1 MVGELVGDVVIEE
14 LIATG
19 GMGHVYRGS
28 QQTPHRDVAVKFMRS
43 PQNIASAQRFR
54 REVETL
60 GRLSH
65 PHIAPLYQAGE
76 FHHAAVTV
84 PYYVME
90 FIPKA
95 VSVVAFCQQH
105 QLSMLKRLRLFLD
118 ACDAIAAGHAQGI
131 VHRDIKPSNLL
142 VSDAAPPPPAATA
155 SASQGQLK
163 VIDFGIARV
172 LTDQQST
179 STLSDDTSSEG
190 LPHAGTKAYMSPE
203 QQGGVRRP
211 IDARSDVYSLGVV
224 LCELLSGELPA
235 SAPPHL
241 PRRVHKDGSLTRRQ
255 TRQLRQLLSG
265 CLAAR
270 PADRYANAADLAADL
285 RHLLER
291 HPLLCLPKAV
301 QSRAGLASRLLS
313 PAAGRWGLAALI
325 MLSGVIGSLWLTS
338 QNDRQPPVALPN
350 EDAAAS
356 RMTFIG
362 ISPDY
367 VHASHASGADPAL
380 IPTRISPLE
389 WTRIRFAEPLTAAVL
404 ERLIT
409 PASFELTR
417 NGRPVSTADLAL
429 HFHDGNVYNCGAE
442 GFEQLTSPP
451 GHYTLAFSEPRLPED
466 LRGNPPPPATPLY
479 AWDMPEFARYRFS
492 LHDANW
498 DAHVVQMT
506 GLERTTDI
514 AGENPATYLRPTA
527 IDQEGRLVM
536 RFAFTAP
543 IEVAW
548 LRAAMAVWTVVSR
561 PFANSGDHILSTSS
575 PEAPID
581 PAAMVTLEVS
591 PDGMEWHRVGGLGP
605 GHAGVSNNPR
615 DISAFLRGSREAW
628 VRARL
633 IGTRT
638 WQDEGIVFSQFLR
651 TRREETTPVFQLDL
665 TGSLPNDAPRDTA
678 DRPQPSERT
687 ASLSD

>member
-1 MVGELVGDVVIEE
+1 MPSPPSHRTPDETSQSTPSSTVRPPSTAPGVAADRWRPATSAEPPRTQPAGQAAATVTAAAASMVGELVGDVVIEE

-190 LPHAGTKAYMSPE
+190 LPDAGTKAYMSPE

-241 PRRVHKDGSLTRRQ
+241 PRRVHKDGS
-255 TRQLRQLLSG
+255 
-265 CLAAR
+265 
-270 PADRYANAADLAADL
+270 
-285 RHLLER
+285 
-291 HPLLCLPKAV
+291 
-301 QSRAGLASRLLS
+301 
-313 PAAGRWGLAALI
+313 
-325 MLSGVIGSLWLTS
+325 
-338 QNDRQPPVALPN
+338 
-350 EDAAAS
+350 
-356 RMTFIG
+356 
-362 ISPDY
+362 
-367 VHASHASGADPAL
+367 
-380 IPTRISPLE
+380 
-389 WTRIRFAEPLTAAVL
+389 
-404 ERLIT
+404 
-409 PASFELTR
+409 
-417 NGRPVSTADLAL
+417 
-429 HFHDGNVYNCGAE
+429 
-442 GFEQLTSPP
+442 
-451 GHYTLAFSEPRLPED
+451 
-466 LRGNPPPPATPLY
+466 
-479 AWDMPEFARYRFS
+479 
-492 LHDANW
+492 
-498 DAHVVQMT
+498 
-506 GLERTTDI
+506 
-514 AGENPATYLRPTA
+514 
-527 IDQEGRLVM
+527 
-536 RFAFTAP
+536 
-543 IEVAW
+543 
-548 LRAAMAVWTVVSR
+548 
-561 PFANSGDHILSTSS
+561 
-575 PEAPID
+575 
-581 PAAMVTLEVS
+581 
-591 PDGMEWHRVGGLGP
+591 
-605 GHAGVSNNPR
+605 
-615 DISAFLRGSREAW
+615 
-628 VRARL
+628 
-633 IGTRT
+633 
-638 WQDEGIVFSQFLR
+638 
-651 TRREETTPVFQLDL
+651 
-665 TGSLPNDAPRDTA
+665 
-678 DRPQPSERT
+678 
-687 ASLSD
+687 